1 MKEIKNISL
10 GINRLLLQSADT
22 WQYRL
27 TWIIADDKKLWIKKD
42 SFMVGRSYISRKLKN
57 QFRRASDLWG
67 LVITSQV
74 TKHRKNKIN
83 TPAFLWRKPFYVGS
97 GNRRVQV
104 SRAGLFMKISLV
116 PIGWF
121 FGKFCKNEDLV
132 TTCWLDRL
140 ELKSALFSLLLFVL
154 LYSCS
159 LFLSWFKLLTLS
171 CNKATSTEDF
181 ILD

>member
-104 SRAGLFMKISLV
+104 KSINVKTFDVRSTAKQGRAFYEN
-116 PIGWF
+116 F
-121 FGKFCKNEDLV
+121 
-132 TTCWLDRL
+132 
-140 ELKSALFSLLLFVL
+140 
-154 LYSCS
+154 SCS
-159 LFLSWFKLLTLS
+159 DWLIFWEVL
-171 CNKATSTEDF
+171 
-181 ILD
+181 

>member
-1 MKEIKNISL
+1 MKEIKNLSL

-83 TPAFLWRKPFYVGS
+83 TPAFLW
-97 GNRRVQV
+97 
-104 SRAGLFMKISLV
+104 
-116 PIGWF
+116 
-121 FGKFCKNEDLV
+121 
-132 TTCWLDRL
+132 
-140 ELKSALFSLLLFVL
+140 
-154 LYSCS
+154 
-159 LFLSWFKLLTLS
+159 
-171 CNKATSTEDF
+171 
-181 ILD
+181 